1 MPVTLDKTFLEK
13 FEIRHL
19 EKEKFAGF
27 ILEMDYETSLYYD
40 VVLDNREKEKW
51 NVSFE
56 RKKFEK
62 PICHTSEEYDF
73 PDKLYQD
80 FYQNAFA
87 WGVFEKG
94 KDKSPLAIIETDLE
108 TWSNR
113 LRVTEMWVHKDFRR
127 QGLATI
133 LMNVVKDHG
142 RLSKNR
148 AIILETQSCNVAAID
163 FYRSCGFNLIG
174 FDSCCY
180 QNGDIK
186 RKEVR
191 LELGYFFDEK
201 KNQLKE
207 DLKSKEIKIV
217 AETKERER
225 ESEVLCRRSFYNKFK
240 IGCNEHLFLHELR
253 KTDLYLPEFSRI
265 ALVDNKV
272 VGGIWYTK
280 SYLECDGAKIP
291 LATFGPLCV
300 APEYQGVGIGE
311 LLIKETL
318 PLVKK
323 AGFPGVIIFGEPD
336 YYPRVGFKP
345 CDKFGITTSDGQNFD
360 AFMGIEFEEDSLAK
374 FSGAKFY
381 EIDIED
387 QLSEEAV
394 NQFDV
399 DFPPLVKYKRP
410 GQWE

>member
-1 MPVTLDKTFLEK
+1 MPVVLEKSFLEK

-19 EKEKFAGF
+19 EKEKFTGF
-27 ILEMDYETSLYYD
+27 ILEMDYETSLFYD
-40 VVLDNREKEKW
+40 VVLDNDEKEKW

-56 RKKFEK
+56 RIKLEK
-62 PICHTSEEYDF
+62 PICHTSEEYNF

-80 FYQNAFA
+80 CYQNAFA
-87 WGVFEKG
+87 WGIFEKG
-94 KDKSPLAIIETDLE
+94 NLDSPIAVVEIDLE
-108 TWSNR
+108 RWSNR

-133 LMNVVKDHG
+133 LMNIVKDQG

-148 AIILETQSCNVAAID
+148 AIILETQSCNVGAID
-163 FYRSCGFNLIG
+163 FYRSCGFKLVG

-180 QNGDIK
+180 HNGDIK

-191 LELGYFFDEK
+191 IEMGFFFEEK
-201 KNQLKE
+201 KNRLKE
-207 DLKSKEIKIV
+207 ILKSTEITIIAEDKDKEK
-217 AETKERER
+217 
-225 ESEVLCRRSFYNKFK
+225 ESEYVCRRSFYNKYK

-253 KTDLYLPEFSRI
+253 KSDLYLPEFSRV
-265 ALVDNKV
+265 ALLDNKI

-280 SYLECDGAKIP
+280 SYLEHNGAKIP
-291 LATFGPLCV
+291 LVTFGPLCV
-300 APEYQGVGIGE
+300 DPEYQGVGIGE

-318 PLVKK
+318 LLVKK
-323 AGFPGVIIFGEPD
+323 SGYPGVIIYGEPD
-336 YYPRVGFKP
+336 YYPRVGFKT

-360 AFMGIEFEEDSLAK
+360 AFMGLEFEKGSLSQYAG
-374 FSGAKFY
+374 SKFY

-399 DFPPLVKYKRP
+399 DFPPLAKYKRP
-410 GQWE
+410 GQWK